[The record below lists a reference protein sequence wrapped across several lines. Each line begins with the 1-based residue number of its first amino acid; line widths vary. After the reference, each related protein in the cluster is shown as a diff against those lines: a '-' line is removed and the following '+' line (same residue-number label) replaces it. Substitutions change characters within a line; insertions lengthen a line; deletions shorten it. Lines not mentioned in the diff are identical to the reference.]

1 MTSLH
6 ADEAFLGHYQL
17 SHDPFAARVP
27 GFKFFPAQRKPVLGQ
42 LHHLARYSQLL
53 LAVTG
58 PKGSGKTLLRQAL
71 VASTNKQSVHC
82 VVVSARGAVEAGGV
96 LRLISQGLNVPQAD
110 VGDVLERVA
119 QLVSTGQEV
128 YLLVDD
134 ADQLDDASLDAMMAL
149 AAGNSEAR
157 AHVFLFADSTLVP
170 RLELY
175 ADGAECFHV
184 IELLPYSEEETREYL
199 TQRLEGAG
207 QGIELLSDRQVADI
221 HLASGGWPGGINLI
235 AREGLIDAMLA
246 KRGTAQRSVGGGFK
260 LPIKHLLALIVV
272 AAGVAGAWMMQER
285 GDTPVLPPVAANLPL
300 GQDAV
305 PVDSASQSEGQISE
319 GPKIDFSGS
328 SQPLPLPLAGEAQP
342 VIRQP
347 LAQAGSAEV
356 DDGVDL
362 GAALQASSD
371 SAVPVTPAQS
381 ALPVTPEL
389 AQPPAV
395 PAPAVVKEQTP
406 SPAPVAAKPVAV
418 VKPVIAPKAVA
429 KPEKAAAAMAIAKA
443 AATPKASSGGTA
455 WYAAQA
461 PSSYVVQVLGT
472 GAEANAQAFVREQGA
487 QYHYFKKQLQ
497 GKSLYVVTYGGFTS
511 RSAAQAAISNL
522 PAKLKA
528 GKPWPRTIAS
538 IQAEMK

>member
-134 ADQLDDASLDAMMAL
+134 AEQLDDASLDAVMAL
-149 AAGNSEAR
+149 AAGNSEGR
-157 AHVFLFADSTLVP
+157 AHVFLFADSSLVP

-184 IELLPYSEEETREYL
+184 IELLPYSEEEAREYL

-246 KRGTAQRSVGGGFK
+246 KRGTAQRSVGGGVK

-305 PVDSASQSEGQISE
+305 PVDSASQSDGQISE

-328 SQPLPLPLAGEAQP
+328 SQSLPLPLAGEAQP

-356 DDGVDL
+356 DEGIEI
-362 GAALQASSD
+362 GAASQASGD
-371 SAVPVTPAQS
+371 SAVPVTPAQN
-381 ALPVTPEL
+381 ALPVISEL
-389 AQPPAV
+389 AQAPVV
-395 PAPAVVKEQTP
+395 PAQAVVKEQAP
-406 SPAPVAAKPVAV
+406 APAPVAAKPVAV
-418 VKPVIAPKAVA
+418 VKPVIAPKAAA
-429 KPEKAAAAMAIAKA
+429 KPEKAVAAPAITKV
-443 AATPKASSGGTA
+443 AATPKASSGGTG
-455 WYAAQA
+455 WYASQA

-528 GKPWPRTIAS
+528 GGPWPRTIAS